1 MKSIFKLFVLTLAF
15 FICGQAFAQTQPI
28 SGKIVDT
35 MGEPLIGVSVKVKGN
50 ESTGTVTDID
60 GQFSLNVSGDATLII
75 SYVGYITSEIK
86 VGGQTHFNITLNEN
100 DQELEEIVV
109 VGYGTQKKSSLT
121 GAISNIKSDE
131 LTSTTTTTTSGALV
145 GKVAGISARQA
156 DGRPG
161 ASAKIQIRNMGT
173 PLYVIDGIPSE
184 EGQFNNIDVN
194 DIDNISV
201 LKDASAAIYG
211 LRAANGV
218 VLVTTKGGK
227 RGSRNS
233 INASGYY
240 GIQNFMRYPDP
251 ANAYEY
257 VRGLM
262 DSDLNKYGSTSRTMD
277 ELEKWSDGTYKSM
290 NWKDFIVN
298 KNAPM
303 LYGNINASGGSD
315 KVSYYFSLA
324 HTKQDAM
331 IKGFDF
337 ERTNLQA
344 NIDANITNDLKVG
357 TKLSGRSEKRTSVG
371 VPGLDDYWQP
381 YWAIF
386 QNLPTERA
394 YANEN
399 PNYPN
404 KTHNDATGAAI
415 FDKNTT
421 GTNRDIWRV
430 MSANLFA
437 EYKAPFLQ
445 GLSAR
450 VAYNYWIAKRNNEE
464 FEYTYNTYT
473 YNESTDEYDVTG
485 GNSNPWRRK
494 ETEHRIERT
503 YQAQINYANIFDKVH
518 NVSAM
523 IGAEAFERKD
533 EHFRI
538 NTLPPNNYIGTIN
551 NVDEITDVYNTVG
564 TRARAG
570 FIFRTTYD
578 YASKYFLEAS
588 GRYDGSFLFRSGDRW
603 GFFPSVSAGWR
614 ISEEEFL
621 KPYTEN
627 WLYNLKLRAS
637 WGQMGDDQYNEADI
651 VDPFSYLDGYDYG
664 DGKAVLNGSTVNGI
678 KPRGLPI
685 TTLSWIKST
694 VFNIG
699 IDFGVLDN
707 RLSGTVEY
715 FRRKRTGLPASRY
728 DVSIPA
734 EVGFELPMENL
745 NSDAHLGVEAS
756 LMWNDKIDKV
766 NYYVGANVTLAR
778 KKDLYVYKERFGSSW
793 HRYRDGKSDRWSN
806 INWGFECIG
815 QFQSMDEIKNYPVDI
830 DGLGNTTMLPGDL
843 IIKDVNGDGVI
854 NDLDQRPVGYAA
866 GELPYLNF
874 AFNLGAEWNG
884 IDLKAEFAGA
894 SMQTYQ
900 RDWELKIPYQA
911 GGSAPN
917 YLLND
922 AWHHA
927 DPTNAYSE
935 WIKGKYP
942 SVREGGSHVNW
953 TRNSTFWQTNIT
965 YLKLRTL
972 EIGYTIPKSITSRAN
987 IQKLRLYVNGYNLV
1001 SFDNM
1006 KEYDIDPEITS
1017 TSGLV
1022 TPNLR
1027 TISFGFNLNF

>member
-1 MKSIFKLFVLTLAF
+1 MKNILKLFVLTLTLL
-15 FICGQAFAQTQPI
+15 ICGQASAQTKPI

-35 MGEPLIGVSVKVKGN
+35 MGEPLIGVSVKIKGN
-50 ESTGTVTDID
+50 ESVGTITDID
-60 GQFSLNVSGDATLII
+60 GEFGLNISDGQTLII
-75 SYVGYITSEIK
+75 SYLGYVTSEIK
-86 VGGQTHFNITLNEN
+86 IAGQTRLEITLKEN

-131 LTSTTTTTTSGALV
+131 LTSTTTTTTAGALV

-218 VLVTTKGGK
+218 VLVTTKAGK
-227 RGSRNS
+227 RGDKNS

-251 ANAYEY
+251 ANAYDY

-262 DSDLNKYGSTSRTMD
+262 ESDLNKQGYTNRTMD
-277 ELEKWSDGTYKSM
+277 ELEKWGNGTYKNM

-298 KNAPM
+298 ENAPM
-303 LYGNINASGGSD
+303 LYGNINASGGSE
-315 KVSYYFSLA
+315 KVNYYFSLA
-324 HTKQDAM
+324 HTQQEAM

-337 ERTNLQA
+337 ERTNIQS
-344 NIDANITNDLKVG
+344 NIDANITKDLKVG
-357 TKLSGRSEKRTSVG
+357 MRLNGRSEKRSNVG

-404 KTHNDATGAAI
+404 HTHNDATGAAI
-415 FDKNTT
+415 FNKELT
-421 GTNRDIWRV
+421 GDNKDVWRV
-430 MSANLFA
+430 ASANVYA

-464 FEYTYNTYT
+464 FEFSYDTYT
-473 YNESTDEYDVTG
+473 YNDKTGEYDVTG

-503 YQAQINYANIFDKVH
+503 YQAQINYANVFNKVH

-523 IGAEAFERKD
+523 IGAEAYDRKE

-551 NVDEITDVYNTVG
+551 NVDEITDVYNWVG
-564 TRARAG
+564 SRARAG

-578 YASKYFLEAS
+578 YSGRYFMEVS
-588 GRYDGSFLFRSGDRW
+588 GRYDGSYLFRSGDRW

-637 WGQMGDDQYNEADI
+637 WGQMGDDQYNDADI
-651 VDPFSYLDGYDYG
+651 VSPFSYLDGYTYG
-664 DGKAVLNGSTVNGI
+664 DGKAVLNGGTVNGI
-678 KPRGLPI
+678 RPKGLPI

-728 DVSIPA
+728 DVLIPA
-734 EVGFELPMENL
+734 EVGFELPMDNL

-756 LMWNDKIDKV
+756 LMWSDKIDKV
-766 NYYVGANVTLAR
+766 SYYAGANVTLAR
-778 KKDLYVYKERFGSSW
+778 KKDLHSYKPRFGSSW
-793 HRYRDGKSDRWSN
+793 DYYRNSTEDRWAN
-806 INWGFECIG
+806 INWGYECIG
-815 QFQSMDEIKNYPVDI
+815 QFQTMDEIKNYPIDI
-830 DGLGNTTMLPGDL
+830 DGAGNTTMRPGDL

-854 NDLDQRPVGYAA
+854 NDLDLRPVGYAA
-866 GELPYLNF
+866 GELPYLNYG
-874 AFNLGAEWNG
+874 FNLGAEWNG

-894 SMQTYQ
+894 TMQTYQ

-911 GGSAPN
+911 GGSAPD
-917 YLLND
+917 YLLNN

-927 DPTNAYSE
+927 DPTDPFSE

-972 EIGYTIPKSITSRAN
+972 EVGYTLPRSITSKAN
-987 IQKLRLYVNGYNLV
+987 IQKLRLYVNGYNLI

-1006 KEYDIDPEITS
+1006 KDYDIDPEITS